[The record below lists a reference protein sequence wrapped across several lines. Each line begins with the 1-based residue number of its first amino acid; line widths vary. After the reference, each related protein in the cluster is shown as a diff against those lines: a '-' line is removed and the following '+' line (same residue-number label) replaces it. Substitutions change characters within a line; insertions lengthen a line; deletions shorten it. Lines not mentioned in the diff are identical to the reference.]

1 MRNIRIGNLSFGSTD
16 QYLKTPFAVFAA
28 PLSLLVVRDRQPRD
42 PEASRGERDGEG
54 LKVSVVAG
62 CNGAQFSG
70 RRLAVHGAR

>member
-42 PEASRGERDGEG
+42 PEASRVERDGG
-54 LKVSVVAG
+54 DLKVSAAG
-62 CNGAQFSG
+62 RNGAQFSG
-70 RRLAVHGAR
+70 RRLAVHEAR